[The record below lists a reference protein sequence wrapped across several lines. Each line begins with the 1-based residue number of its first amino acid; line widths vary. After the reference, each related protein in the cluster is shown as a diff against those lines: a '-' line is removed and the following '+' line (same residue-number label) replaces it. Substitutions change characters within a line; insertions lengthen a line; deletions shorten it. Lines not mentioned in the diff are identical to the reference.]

1 MAETPIE
8 TPAEETDGTIAATPR
23 SGPVPI
29 ETPLDEDGREGKKK
43 GPALNKYFKAV
54 IKLKVSDLHLKAGL
68 PAMIRMKGDLRPLS
82 GGPLTP
88 EQIRDG
94 IFEVLSEKQ
103 RALYEERGAV
113 DFAYDVGPPG
123 DADRFRVN
131 AFQQRGKMSVA
142 ARRVSRDIRNFA
154 ELYLPESLENVTHY
168 HQGMVL
174 LAGITGSGKSTTI
187 AAMVDH
193 INKRD
198 PVHIVTVEDPIEYL
212 FTDKR
217 AVINQRE
224 IGIDVLDFHDALKY
238 LMREDPDIVLIGE
251 MRDVETFGAAVHAAE
266 TGHLVFGTIHAS
278 SSAQTISRLLDLF
291 APEERRLVRQAL
303 EFNLKAV
310 ICQKLVPSVKE
321 GVPLVPAVEI
331 MFTNASIRKLI
342 REERDNEIVDVI
354 KASYADG
361 MVDFTEH
368 IRRLVVDGFID
379 HPAAY
384 EAAPNP
390 DELRM
395 ALKGIKGR
403 PAGILA

>member
-1 MAETPIE
+1 MADIPIAALPIDATPLETP
-8 TPAEETDGTIAATPR
+8 PEED
-23 SGPVPI
+23 
-29 ETPLDEDGREGKKK
+29 GKKK
-43 GPALNKYFKAV
+43 GPSLNKFFKAV

-68 PAMIRMKGDLRPLS
+68 PAMIRMKGDLRPLQ
-82 GGPLTP
+82 GGPLSA

-103 RALYEERGAV
+103 KAIYEERGAI
-113 DFAYDVGPPG
+113 DFAYDVGTQG

-142 ARRVSRDIRNFA
+142 ARRVSRDIRNFK
-154 ELYLPESLENVTHY
+154 ELYLPDSIEQVAQFN
-168 HQGMVL
+168 QGMVL

-187 AAMVDH
+187 AALIDY
-193 INKRD
+193 INIRE
-198 PVHIVTVEDPIEYL
+198 PVHIVTIEDPIEYL
-212 FTDKR
+212 FTDKK

-224 IGIDVLDFHDALKY
+224 IGIDVIDFHDALKY
-238 LMREDPDIVLIGE
+238 LMREDPDVVLIGE

-266 TGHLVFGTIHAS
+266 TGHLCFGTIHAS

-291 APEERRLVRQAL
+291 PPEERRQIRQAL
-303 EFNLKAV
+303 EFNLRAI
-310 ICQKLVPSVKE
+310 ICQKLIPSVKE

-331 MFTNASIRKLI
+331 MITNASVRKLI
-342 REERDNEIVDVI
+342 REERDNEIIDVI
-354 KASYADG
+354 RASYNDG

-368 IRRLVVDGFID
+368 LRRLVDTGYID
-379 HPAAY
+379 HATAY
-384 EAAPNP
+384 AAAPNP

-403 PAGILA
+403 SAGILG

>member
-8 TPAEETDGTIAATPR
+8 TPVEDKNGTRAEPQPL
-23 SGPVPI
+23 GPPL
-29 ETPLDEDGREGKKK
+29 ETPADEEDGRLGRKK

-54 IKLKVSDLHLKAGL
+54 IKLKVSDLHLKVGL
-68 PAMIRMKGDLRPLS
+68 PAMIRMKGDLRPLQ
-82 GGPLTP
+82 GGPLTA
-88 EQIRDG
+88 EQIHDG

-103 RALYEERGAV
+103 RNLYEERGAV
-113 DFAYDVGPPG
+113 DFAYDVGPQG

-154 ELYLPESLENVTHY
+154 ELYLPESLEKVTHY

-187 AAMVDH
+187 AAMIDH
-193 INKRD
+193 
-198 PVHIVTVEDPIEYL
+198 
-212 FTDKR
+212 
-217 AVINQRE
+217 INQRE
-224 IGIDVLDFHDALKY
+224 IGIDVIDFHDALKY
-238 LMREDPDIVLIGE
+238 LMREDPDVVLIGE

-291 APEERRLVRQAL
+291 QPEERRQVRQAL
-303 EFNLKAV
+303 EFNLKAI
-310 ICQKLVPSVKE
+310 ICQKLVPSVAE

-331 MFTNASIRKLI
+331 MFSNASIRKLI

-354 KASYADG
+354 RASYADG

-368 IRRLVVDGFID
+368 LRRLVEAGFID

-403 PAGILA
+403 RAGILA

>member
-1 MAETPIE
+1 MAELPIE
-8 TPAEETDGTIAATPR
+8 TPAEEAS
-23 SGPVPI
+23 SGPPAPPMLTEPAL
-29 ETPLDEDGREGKKK
+29 ETPPEEEGKKK
-43 GPALNKYFKAV
+43 GPSLNKYFKAV

-68 PAMIRMKGDLRPLS
+68 PAIIRMKGDLRPLQ
-82 GGPLTP
+82 GGPLTG

-103 RALYEERGAV
+103 KNIYEERGAI

-142 ARRVSRDIRNFA
+142 ARRVSRDIRNFS
-154 ELYLPESLENVTHY
+154 ELYLPESLERVTHF

-187 AAMVDH
+187 AAMIDH
-193 INKRD
+193 IAQRD
-198 PVHIVTVEDPIEYL
+198 PVHIVTIEDPIEYL
-212 FTDKR
+212 FSDKR

-224 IGIDVLDFHDALKY
+224 IGIDVIDFHDALKY

-266 TGHLVFGTIHAS
+266 TGHLVLGTIHAAS
-278 SSAQTISRLLDLF
+278 SSQTISRLLDLF
-291 APEERRLVRQAL
+291 PPEERRQIRQAL
-303 EFNLKAV
+303 EFNLRAI
-310 ICQKLVPSVKE
+310 ICQKLIPSVKPK
-321 GVPLVPAVEI
+321 VPLVPAVEI
-331 MFTNASIRKLI
+331 MFMNASIKKLI

-354 KASYADG
+354 RASYDDG

-368 IRRLVVDGFID
+368 LRRLVDSGFID
-379 HPAAY
+379 HATAY

-395 ALKGIKGR
+395 ALKGIQGR
-403 PAGILA
+403 RAAILG